1 MMLRT
6 ITIAALVAFAGT
18 ALADNNSRSPYVD
31 LEGRG
36 IKALSTDETRGLL
49 GGEGMAQSLAAE
61 LNGYPG
67 PRHVIELADRLDLTS
82 EQRSR
87 AAALEAEMKT
97 AAVALGR
104 AVLEL
109 EGELDRAFLSRG
121 VDRATIDRLTTAIG
135 AKRAA
140 LRAVHLH
147 AHLAMAEALR
157 PDQRTRY
164 MTLRGYGA
172 GGPHG
177 GSPHQHHRRHH

>member
-1 MMLRT
+1 MLRT
-6 ITIAALVAFAGT
+6 ITIALLVTIAGA
-18 ALADNNSRSPYVD
+18 ALASDRSPYVD

-36 IKALSTDETRGLL
+36 IKALSRDETRGLL

-67 PRHVIELADRLDLTS
+67 PRHVIELADRLDLTP
-82 EQRSR
+82 EQRQR
-87 AAALEAEMKT
+87 AAALEAEMKA

-104 AVLEL
+104 AVVEL
-109 EGELDRAFLSRG
+109 EGELDRAFLG
-121 VDRATIDRLTTAIG
+121 GKADRATIDHLTTAIG

-157 PDQRTRY
+157 PEQRTRY
-164 MTLRGYGA
+164 MTLRGYGGVA
-172 GGPHG
+172 PHDG
-177 GSPHQHHRRHH
+177 THHHRRHH

>member
-1 MMLRT
+1 MLRT
-6 ITIAALVAFAGT
+6 ITIAALVALAGT
-18 ALADNNSRSPYVD
+18 ALANDRSPYVD
-31 LEGRG
+31 LESRG
-36 IKALSTDETRGLL
+36 IKALSADETRGLL

-67 PRHVIELADRLDLTS
+67 PRHVIELADRLDLTP
-82 EQRSR
+82 EQHQR
-87 AAALEAEMKT
+87 ASALEAEMKA

-157 PDQRTRY
+157 PEQRTRY